1 MRSLTFG
8 DKTLIMGVINVT
20 SDSFY
25 ADSRVLNEEKA
36 IERGL
41 FFIES
46 GADIVDIGGM
56 STRPGSEAI
65 DIEKELKRVIP
76 VVKGIRSRSDV
87 LLSVDTYNPEVAE
100 QAVAQ
105 GVDIINDISGL
116 SFNNGL
122 EEVVSQKGVYIIL
135 MHMRG
140 KPADMQKRAVYND
153 VINDVL
159 EELDIS
165 IAKALGAGIDK
176 EKIIL
181 DPGIGFA
188 KLAEHNL
195 ILLRNLP
202 FLKEKG
208 YPVIVGLSRK
218 SFLGAITGLEPEERL
233 IPTVAANAISIFQD
247 VDIIRVH
254 DVKEAVI
261 TAQISDAIRNSQT
274 RILKKNEK
282 H

>member
-8 DKTLIMGVINVT
+8 DKTLIMGVVNVT

-56 STRPGSEAI
+56 STRPGSESI

-105 GVDIINDISGL
+105 GADIINDISGL

-122 EEVVSQKGVYIIL
+122 EEVVSHKGVYIIL

-153 VINDVL
+153 VINEVL

-165 IAKALGAGIDK
+165 IEKALGAGINK

-195 ILLRNLP
+195 TLLRNLP

-218 SFLGAITGLEPEERL
+218 SFLGALTGLEPEERL
-233 IPTVAANAISIFQD
+233 LPTVAANAISIFQG

-261 TAQISDAIRNSQT
+261 TAQISDAIRNAQT
-274 RILKKNEK
+274 RI
-282 H
+282 

>member
-56 STRPGSEAI
+56 STRPGSESI

-105 GVDIINDISGL
+105 GADIINDISGL

-122 EEVVSQKGVYIIL
+122 EEVVSHKGVYIIL

-153 VINDVL
+153 VINEVL

-165 IAKALGAGIDK
+165 IEKALGAGINK

-195 ILLRNLP
+195 TLLRNLP

-218 SFLGAITGLEPEERL
+218 SFLGALTGLEPEERL
-233 IPTVAANAISIFQD
+233 IPTVAANAISIFQG

-261 TAQISDAIRNSQT
+261 TAQISDAIRNAQT
-274 RILKKNEK
+274 RI
-282 H
+282 

>member
-8 DKTLIMGVINVT
+8 EKTLIMGVINVT

-105 GVDIINDISGL
+105 GADIINDISGL

-122 EEVVSQKGVYIIL
+122 EEVVSHKGVYIIL

-153 VINDVL
+153 VINEVL

-165 IAKALGAGIDK
+165 IEKALGAGINK

-195 ILLRNLP
+195 TLLRNLP

-208 YPVIVGLSRK
+208 YPVIVGISRK
-218 SFLGAITGLEPEERL
+218 SFLGALTGLEPEGRL
-233 IPTVAANAISIFQD
+233 IPTVAANAISIFQG

-261 TAQISDAIRNSQT
+261 TAQISDAIRNAQT
-274 RILKKNEK
+274 RI
-282 H
+282 

>member
-56 STRPGSEAI
+56 STRPGSESI

-105 GVDIINDISGL
+105 GADIINDISGL

-122 EEVVSQKGVYIIL
+122 EEVVSHKGVYIIL

-153 VINDVL
+153 VINEVL

-165 IAKALGAGIDK
+165 IEKALGAGIDK

-188 KLAEHNL
+188 KLAEHNFT
-195 ILLRNLP
+195 LLRNLP

-218 SFLGAITGLEPEERL
+218 SFLGAFTGLEPEERL
-233 IPTVAANAISIFQD
+233 IPTVAANAISIFQG

-261 TAQISDAIRNSQT
+261 TAQISDAIRNAQT
-274 RILKKNEK
+274 RI
-282 H
+282 

>member
-25 ADSRVLNEEKA
+25 ADSRVLNKEKA

-105 GVDIINDISGL
+105 GADIINDISGL

-122 EEVVSQKGVYIIL
+122 EEVVSHKGVYIIL

-153 VINDVL
+153 VINEVL

-165 IAKALGAGIDK
+165 IEKALGAGINK

-195 ILLRNLP
+195 TLLRNLP

-208 YPVIVGLSRK
+208 YPVIVGISRK
-218 SFLGAITGLEPEERL
+218 SFLGAFTGLEPEERL
-233 IPTVAANAISIFQD
+233 IPTVAANAISIFQG

-261 TAQISDAIRNSQT
+261 TAQISDAIRNAQT
-274 RILKKNEK
+274 RI
-282 H
+282 

>member
-105 GVDIINDISGL
+105 GADIINDISGL

-122 EEVVSQKGVYIIL
+122 EEVVSHKGVYIIL

-153 VINDVL
+153 VINEVL

-165 IAKALGAGIDK
+165 IEKALGAGIDK

-195 ILLRNLP
+195 TLLRNLP

-208 YPVIVGLSRK
+208 YPVIVGISRK
-218 SFLGAITGLEPEERL
+218 SFLGALTGLEPEERL
-233 IPTVAANAISIFQD
+233 IPTVAANAISIFQG

-261 TAQISDAIRNSQT
+261 TAQISDAIRNAQT
-274 RILKKNEK
+274 RI
-282 H
+282 

>member
-105 GVDIINDISGL
+105 GADIINDISGL

-122 EEVVSQKGVYIIL
+122 EEVVSHKGVYIIL

-153 VINDVL
+153 VINEVL

-165 IAKALGAGIDK
+165 IEKALGAGIDK

-195 ILLRNLP
+195 TLLRNLP

-208 YPVIVGLSRK
+208 YPVIVGISRK
-218 SFLGAITGLEPEERL
+218 SFLGAFTGLEPEERL
-233 IPTVAANAISIFQD
+233 IPTVAANAISIFQG

-261 TAQISDAIRNSQT
+261 TAQISDAIRNAQT
-274 RILKKNEK
+274 RI
-282 H
+282 

>member
-8 DKTLIMGVINVT
+8 GKTLIMGVINVT

-153 VINDVL
+153 VINEVL

>member
-153 VINDVL
+153 VINEVL

-195 ILLRNLP
+195 TLLRNLP

-233 IPTVAANAISIFQD
+233 IPTVAANAISIFQG

-261 TAQISDAIRNSQT
+261 TAQISDAIRNAQT
-274 RILKKNEK
+274 RI
-282 H
+282 

>member
-105 GVDIINDISGL
+105 GADIINDISGL

-153 VINDVL
+153 VINEVL

-261 TAQISDAIRNSQT
+261 TAQISDAIRNAQT
-274 RILKKNEK
+274 RI
-282 H
+282 

>member
-105 GVDIINDISGL
+105 GADIINDISGL

-122 EEVVSQKGVYIIL
+122 EEVVSHKGVYIIL

-153 VINDVL
+153 VINEVL

-165 IAKALGAGIDK
+165 IEKALGAGINK

-195 ILLRNLP
+195 TLLRNLP

>member
-8 DKTLIMGVINVT
+8 GKTLIMGVINVT

-56 STRPGSEAI
+56 STRPGSESI

-116 SFNNGL
+116 SLNNGL

-261 TAQISDAIRNSQT
+261 TAQVSDAIRNSQT

>member
-105 GVDIINDISGL
+105 GADIINDISGL

-122 EEVVSQKGVYIIL
+122 EEVVSHKGVYIIL

-153 VINDVL
+153 VINEVL

-165 IAKALGAGIDK
+165 IEKALGAGIDK

-195 ILLRNLP
+195 TLLRNLP

-218 SFLGAITGLEPEERL
+218 SFLGAFTGLEPEERL
-233 IPTVAANAISIFQD
+233 IPTVAANAISIFQG

-261 TAQISDAIRNSQT
+261 TAQISDAIRNAQT
-274 RILKKNEK
+274 RI
-282 H
+282 

>member
-105 GVDIINDISGL
+105 GADIINDISGL

-122 EEVVSQKGVYIIL
+122 EEVVSHKGVYIIL

-153 VINDVL
+153 VINEVL

-165 IAKALGAGIDK
+165 IEKALGAGINK

-195 ILLRNLP
+195 TLLRNLP

-208 YPVIVGLSRK
+208 YPVIVGISRK
-218 SFLGAITGLEPEERL
+218 SFLGALTGLEPEERL
-233 IPTVAANAISIFQD
+233 IPTVAANAISIFQG

-261 TAQISDAIRNSQT
+261 TAQISDAIRNAQT
-274 RILKKNEK
+274 RI
-282 H
+282 

>member
-25 ADSRVLNEEKA
+25 RDSRVLNEEKA

-56 STRPGSEAI
+56 STRPGSESI

-87 LLSVDTYNPEVAE
+87 FLSVDTYNPEVAE

-105 GVDIINDISGL
+105 GADIINDISGL

-122 EEVVSQKGVYIIL
+122 EEVVSHKGVYIIL

-153 VINDVL
+153 VINEVL

-165 IAKALGAGIDK
+165 IVKALGAGINK

-195 ILLRNLP
+195 TLLRNLP

-218 SFLGAITGLEPEERL
+218 SFLGALTGLEPEERL
-233 IPTVAANAISIFQD
+233 IPTVAANAISIFQG

-254 DVKEAVI
+254 DVKEAVS
-261 TAQISDAIRNSQT
+261 TAQISDAIRNAQT
-274 RILKKNEK
+274 RI
-282 H
+282 

>member
-56 STRPGSEAI
+56 STRPGSGAI

-105 GVDIINDISGL
+105 GADIINDISGL

-122 EEVVSQKGVYIIL
+122 EEVVSHKGVYILL

-153 VINDVL
+153 VINEVL

-165 IAKALGAGIDK
+165 IEKALGAGIDK

-195 ILLRNLP
+195 TLLRNLP

-218 SFLGAITGLEPEERL
+218 SFLGAFTGLEPEERL
-233 IPTVAANAISIFQD
+233 IPTVAANAISIFQG

-261 TAQISDAIRNSQT
+261 TAQISDAIRNAQT
-274 RILKKNEK
+274 RI
-282 H
+282 

>member
-105 GVDIINDISGL
+105 GADIINDISGL

-122 EEVVSQKGVYIIL
+122 EEVVSHKGVYIIL

-153 VINDVL
+153 VINEVL

-165 IAKALGAGIDK
+165 IEKALGAGINK

-195 ILLRNLP
+195 TLLRNLP

-218 SFLGAITGLEPEERL
+218 SFLGALTGLEPEERL
-233 IPTVAANAISIFQD
+233 IPTVAANAISIFQG

>member
-1 MRSLTFG
+1 
-8 DKTLIMGVINVT
+8 
-20 SDSFY
+20 
-25 ADSRVLNEEKA
+25 
-36 IERGL
+36 
-41 FFIES
+41 
-46 GADIVDIGGM
+46 M
-56 STRPGSEAI
+56 STRPGSESI

-105 GVDIINDISGL
+105 GADIINDISGL

-122 EEVVSQKGVYIIL
+122 EEVVSHKGVYIIL

-153 VINDVL
+153 VINEVL

-165 IAKALGAGIDK
+165 IEKALGAGINK

-195 ILLRNLP
+195 TLLRNLP

-218 SFLGAITGLEPEERL
+218 SFLGAFTGLEPEERL
-233 IPTVAANAISIFQD
+233 IPTVAANAISIFQG

-261 TAQISDAIRNSQT
+261 TAQISDAIRNAQT
-274 RILKKNEK
+274 RI
-282 H
+282 

>member
-105 GVDIINDISGL
+105 GADIINDISGL

-122 EEVVSQKGVYIIL
+122 EEVVSHKGVYIIL

-153 VINDVL
+153 VINEVL

-165 IAKALGAGIDK
+165 IEKALGAGINK

-195 ILLRNLP
+195 TLLRNLP

-208 YPVIVGLSRK
+208 YPVIVGISRK
-218 SFLGAITGLEPEERL
+218 SFLGAFTGLEPEERL
-233 IPTVAANAISIFQD
+233 IPTVAANAISIFQG

-261 TAQISDAIRNSQT
+261 TAQISDAIRNAQT
-274 RILKKNEK
+274 RI
-282 H
+282 

>member
-105 GVDIINDISGL
+105 GADIINDISGL

-122 EEVVSQKGVYIIL
+122 EEVVSHKGVYIIL

-153 VINDVL
+153 VINEVL

-195 ILLRNLP
+195 TLLRNLP

>member
-8 DKTLIMGVINVT
+8 DKTLIMGVVNVT

-87 LLSVDTYNPEVAE
+87 LLSVDTYNPEVAK

-122 EEVVSQKGVYIIL
+122 EEVVSHKGVYIIL

-153 VINDVL
+153 VINEVL

-165 IAKALGAGIDK
+165 IEKALGAGINK

-195 ILLRNLP
+195 TLLRNLP

-218 SFLGAITGLEPEERL
+218 SFLGAFTGLEPEERL
-233 IPTVAANAISIFQD
+233 IPTVAANAISIFQG

-261 TAQISDAIRNSQT
+261 TAQISDAIRNAQT
-274 RILKKNEK
+274 RI
-282 H
+282 

>member
-8 DKTLIMGVINVT
+8 GKTLIMGVINVT

>member
-56 STRPGSEAI
+56 STRPGSESI

-105 GVDIINDISGL
+105 GADIINDISGL

-122 EEVVSQKGVYIIL
+122 EEVVSHKGVYIIL

-153 VINDVL
+153 VINEVL

-165 IAKALGAGIDK
+165 IEKALGAGINK

-195 ILLRNLP
+195 TLLRNLP

-208 YPVIVGLSRK
+208 YRVIVGISRK
-218 SFLGAITGLEPEERL
+218 SFLGALTGLEPEERL
-233 IPTVAANAISIFQD
+233 IPTVAANAISIFQG

-261 TAQISDAIRNSQT
+261 TAQISDAIRNAQT
-274 RILKKNEK
+274 RI
-282 H
+282 